1 MGSSSFDEKESFV
14 MSVSSAGVFTRSV
27 FSGATPQTSQKA
39 AAAGF
44 AQIFT
49 TMLAKQMRQSMVG
62 PENGPMG
69 TGGGATGDIYGAF
82 LDQAMGKAL
91 ASSKSMSQLN
101 KMIDRELS
109 GPRHPVSSTSASA
122 KPSALELARNARLE
136 SAAQMGTVATTGVLS
151 PVYTGVTMPADAH
164 GPILLPPSPSVT
176 APVLLPPP
184 SEG

>member
-1 MGSSSFDEKESFV
+1 V
-14 MSVSSAGVFTRSV
+14 SVSTIKGVFTGSV
-27 FSGATPQTSQKA
+27 FKGAAGQTKQTA

-49 TMLAKQMRQSMVG
+49 TMLAKQMRTSMVG

-69 TGGGATGDIYGAF
+69 IGGGATGDIYGSF

-91 ASSKSMSQLN
+91 ASSKSMSQFN
-101 KMIDRELS
+101 KSIERELS
-109 GPRHPVSSTSASA
+109 GPSHSAGSTRSGS
-122 KPSALELARNARLE
+122 KPSAMELARGARLDSASMVG
-136 SAAQMGTVATTGVLS
+136 SAATTSGVS
-151 PVYTGVTMPADAH
+151 PIYTGVAMPADAH
-164 GPILLPPSPSVT
+164 GPVLLPPSPSVT

>member
-1 MGSSSFDEKESFV
+1 
-14 MSVSSAGVFTRSV
+14 MSVSTPGVFNRSM
-27 FSGATPQTSQKA
+27 FASATPQTSQKA

-62 PENGPMG
+62 SDNGPMG
-69 TGGGATGDIYGAF
+69 ISGGATGDIYGAF
-82 LDQAMGKAL
+82 IDQAMGKAL
-91 ASSKSMSQLN
+91 AGSKSMSQLN

-109 GPRHPVSSTSASA
+109 GPRHPVSSAS
-122 KPSALELARNARLE
+122 KDVKTGPIQLARVTRMKGAPMVGTLE
-136 SAAQMGTVATTGVLS
+136 TAGTTS
-151 PVYTGVTMPADAH
+151 PIYTGVTMPADAQ
-164 GPILLPPSPSVT
+164 GPILLPPSPSSA

>member
-1 MGSSSFDEKESFV
+1 
-14 MSVSSAGVFTRSV
+14 MSVSTPGVFTHSV
-27 FSGATPQTSQKA
+27 FSGATRQTNQKA

-62 PENGPMG
+62 SENGPMG
-69 TGGGATGDIYGAF
+69 IGGGASGDIYGAF
-82 LDQAMGKAL
+82 IDQAMGKAL
-91 ASSKSMSQLN
+91 ASSKSMRQFN

-109 GPRHPVSSTSASA
+109 GPRHPVSSALKDL
-122 KPSALELARNARLE
+122 KPGAIDLARNGRPG
-136 SAAQMGTVATTGVLS
+136 SASLMGTPETIGALS
-151 PVYTGVTMPADAH
+151 PIYTGVAMPTDAR
-164 GPILLPPSPSVT
+164 GPILLPPSPSST